1 MVGYFTVEGN
11 ESGGF
16 VDWEWLAAQPAVEEQ
31 TYTRHLEFRQPVI
44 VKMNGQQNRG
54 VILKPPA

>member
-1 MVGYFTVEGN
+1 
-11 ESGGF
+11 